1 MSKKK
6 ITVCSICLAIGFI
19 LSCAA
24 APNRD
29 NLLNDGYHNVAD
41 YKFDPASTL
50 ESRIQVIPDSI
61 IKSLMRF
68 DKRNDYQ
75 PYMPTAG
82 ELNMFAEYV
91 KVIPLLNRQ
100 VIQSSLVRIYF
111 IKNFIGAGMTDFI
124 LSKDRKVYTILYIN
138 PSVFTTGISEW
149 ITYREN
155 SMFKNNDNV
164 NIKVDCGKKYTA
176 LMYVLLHETS
186 HVVDYVHPRT
196 PYTDPNYAAV
206 QGLSGDLTP
215 FVEGVWK
222 SYDVMDKK
230 TEITES
236 RYLHAYGLHPASIDA
251 SKISSLYE
259 KLSRT
264 PVMSAYSSK
273 SWAEDFADTITFY
286 HLTQKLKQPFII
298 TISEKGK
305 SDVVYQPLEIA
316 QPLARLKVINGMY
329 ESNLKQVKEGEP
341 EF

>member
-1 MSKKK
+1 MSIKKV
-6 ITVCSICLAIGFI
+6 TVCFIYLAIGFI
-19 LSCAA
+19 LSCTAA
-24 APNRD
+24 ANRN

-41 YKFDPASTL
+41 YKFDPATTL

-82 ELNMFAEYV
+82 ELKMFAEYI
-91 KVIPLLNRQ
+91 KVIPSANRQ
-100 VIQSSLVRIYF
+100 VIQSSLVRIHF
-111 IKNFIGAGMTDFI
+111 VKNFIGAGMTDFI

-149 ITYREN
+149 LTYREN
-155 SMFKNNDNV
+155 SMFKNNDNAHV
-164 NIKVDCGKKYTA
+164 KVDCGKKYTA
-176 LMYVLLHETS
+176 FMYVLLHETS
-186 HVVDYVHPRT
+186 HIVDYVYPRT
-196 PYTDPNYAAV
+196 PYTDPNYAAA
-206 QGLSGDLTP
+206 QGLSGGMTP
-215 FVEGVWK
+215 FVEGLWV
-222 SYDVMDKK
+222 SYKVMDKK

-236 RYLHAYGLHPASIDA
+236 RDLHAYGLYPATIDA

-286 HLTQKLKQPFII
+286 HLTQKLKQP
-298 TISEKGK
+298 SEKGK
-305 SDVVYQPLEIA
+305 SDVVYQPMKTA
-316 QPLARLKVINGMY
+316 QPPARLKVINGMY
-329 ESNLKQVKEGEP
+329 ESSFKQAKEGETAD
-341 EF
+341 E